1 MLLRFSSARPGLL
14 LGTRT
19 RLSRYRVLTLGIAV
33 AKVGISGA
41 MGRFDTQNG
50 RRPRKGERLY
60 LCMGLDQPG
69 YKLPLFDDSGQ
80 RIHSAIIQSCVD
92 CGWAEPWFANPLA
105 PDWLVC
111 RLTPAG
117 IDAARQ
123 AEGVDDHS
131 DPDGLDL
138 RANA

>member
-1 MLLRFSSARPGLL
+1 M
-14 LGTRT
+14 
-19 RLSRYRVLTLGIAV
+19 SRYRVFTPTIGV
-33 AKVGISGA
+33 VRVGISGA

-60 LCMGLDQPG
+60 LCMGLNQPG

-111 RLTPAG
+111 RLTAAG
-117 IDAARQ
+117 IKAARL
-123 AEGVDDHS
+123 AEAIDDDAEI
-131 DPDGLDL
+131 DPLTRRSNG
-138 RANA
+138 